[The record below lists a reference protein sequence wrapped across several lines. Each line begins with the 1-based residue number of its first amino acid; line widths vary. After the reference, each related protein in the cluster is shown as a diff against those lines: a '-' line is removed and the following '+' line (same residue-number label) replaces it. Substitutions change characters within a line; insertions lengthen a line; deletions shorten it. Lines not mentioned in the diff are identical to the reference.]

1 MHQLTPFEHPNRRT
15 VARRPGERPLG
26 QNIYGRFWN
35 ITAILLLWSACGV
48 IVWAQDP
55 NQDQGQKPPAQQDIP
70 DAPSATRPVQPFP
83 TNLPPAPRTEPST
96 APSLPPN
103 QAPPGESSSAPP
115 PMPPVTTVPPGSV
128 PSAPSEDVNTR
139 EDLYKIVTRVN
150 FVIVPVMVKDDSGH
164 LVDGL
169 RPKDFTVFE
178 DGKKQ
183 ELKLFVVDPLPLSAA
198 IVLDTGM
205 PDSALQKIN
214 QTYSALVGAFSPYD
228 EVSLYTYSTTVSQVS
243 DFSAVG
249 DKLNSVLNRMKL
261 EHGRNNGAPVMNGPL
276 GPQGPT
282 VNGIPVE
289 RPGAQPNIAPPKDVR
304 VLNDAIVRAALDL
317 SKRDKAR
324 RKIIFIIS
332 DGREYGSKVSYS
344 DALKVLLSR
353 NVTVYA
359 VGVESAAIPIYSKLE
374 KLRLPHYGYGDILPK
389 YAKATGGELFSEFN
403 RDNIELAYQR
413 ATGDA
418 RNQYT
423 LGYQTRATPSST
435 YRDIEV
441 RVDRPG
447 LKISTKTGYYPLPA
461 AR

>member
-1 MHQLTPFEHPNRRT
+1 M
-15 VARRPGERPLG
+15 G
-26 QNIYGRFWN
+26 QKAFSGFGTMTAVFLAAILCG
-35 ITAILLLWSACGV
+35 ITALA
-48 IVWAQDP
+48 
-55 NQDQGQKPPAQQDIP
+55 QDQGQKPPVQQDIP

-83 TNLPPAPRTEPST
+83 SNLPPAPRPQP
-96 APSLPPN
+96 APN
-103 QAPPGESSSAPP
+103 QPPPGDSSSSNAPA
-115 PMPPVTTVPPGSV
+115 MPPVKTLPPGSV
-128 PSAPSEDVNTR
+128 PADQGDINTR

-150 FVIVPVMVKDDSGH
+150 YVVVPVTVKDGAGH

-169 RPKDFTVFE
+169 RPKDFTVLE

-205 PDSALQKIN
+205 PDVALQKVA
-214 QTYSALVGAFSPYD
+214 QTYTALAGSFSPYD
-228 EVSLYTYSTTVSQVS
+228 EVSLYTYSSTISQVS

-249 DKLNSVLNRMKL
+249 DKLNSVFNRMKL
-261 EHGRNNGAPVMNGPL
+261 EHGSNNGAPVMNGPL

-282 VNGIPVE
+282 INGVPVE

-304 VLNDAIVRAALDL
+304 VLNDAVVRAALDL
-317 SKRDKAR
+317 SKRDPGR

-353 NVTVYA
+353 NVTVYG
-359 VGVESAAIPIYSKLE
+359 VGVEAAAMPIYDKLQ
-374 KLRLPHYGYGDILPK
+374 KIHLPHYGYGDILPK
-389 YAKATGGELFSEFN
+389 YAKATGGEVFSEFN
-403 RDNIELAYQR
+403 RDNIEVAYMR

-447 LKISTKTGYYPLPA
+447 LKITTKSGYYPLPA

>member
-1 MHQLTPFEHPNRRT
+1 
-15 VARRPGERPLG
+15 LG
-26 QNIYGRFWN
+26 QKDFNGFGKIAATGL
-35 ITAILLLWSACGV
+35 AVCLAGV
-48 IVWAQDP
+48 LAFAQD
-55 NQDQGQKPPAQQDIP
+55 QSQTPPPQQDIP

-83 TNLPPAPRTEPST
+83 SNLPPVPKTSAPQP
-96 APSLPPN
+96 APPPN
-103 QAPPGESSSAPP
+103 QAPPTDAGSSSTGNPP
-115 PMPPVTTVPPGSV
+115 PMPAVKTVPPGSV
-128 PSAPSEDVNTR
+128 PADQGEINSP
-139 EDLYKIVTRVN
+139 EDLYKIVRNVN
-150 FVIVPVMVKDDSGH
+150 YVVVPVTVKDSSGH

-169 RPKDFTVFE
+169 RPKDFTVLE

-183 ELKLFVVDPLPLSAA
+183 DLKLFIVDPLPLSAA
-198 IVLDTGM
+198 IILDTGM
-205 PDSALQKIN
+205 PDVALQKVA
-214 QTYSALVGAFSPYD
+214 QTYTALAGSFSPYD
-228 EVSLYTYSTTVSQVS
+228 EVCLYTYSSTVSQVS

-249 DKLNSVLNRMKL
+249 DKLTAVFNRMKL
-261 EHGRNNGAPVMNGPL
+261 ERGGNNGVPVMNGPL

-304 VLNDAIVRAALDL
+304 VLNDAVVRAALDL
-317 SKRDKAR
+317 SKRDAKR

-353 NVTVYA
+353 NVTVYGI
-359 VGVESAAIPIYSKLE
+359 GVEAAAMPIYNKLE

-389 YAKATGGELFSEFN
+389 YAKATGGEVFSEFN
-403 RDNIELAYQR
+403 RDNIEIAYMR

-447 LKISTKTGYYPLPA
+447 LKITTKTGYYPLPA